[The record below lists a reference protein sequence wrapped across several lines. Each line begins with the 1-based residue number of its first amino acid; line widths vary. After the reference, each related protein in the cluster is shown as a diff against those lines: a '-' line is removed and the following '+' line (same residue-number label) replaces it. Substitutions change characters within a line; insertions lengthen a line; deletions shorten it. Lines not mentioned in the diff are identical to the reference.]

1 MQGTCLSF
9 NCDVILAWSPCKGDS
24 ICTKTNEPFT
34 QLLFSQHLKK
44 QTYLLPQHFEFFL
57 KLACTYNLPSHNLPQ
72 LTYHNIFH
80 GIIKNI
86 QLHKQLLHCYIFYLG
101 VAMTKQM
108 KNQSKFDNFFLLV
121 NLNYTMN
128 DMLQHCFKTKLGQN
142 ITFH

>member
-1 MQGTCLSF
+1 M
-9 NCDVILAWSPCKGDS
+9 
-24 ICTKTNEPFT
+24 
-34 QLLFSQHLKK
+34 HLKK

-108 KNQSKFDNFFLLV
+108 KNQSKFDKFFLLV

-128 DMLQHCFKTKLGQN
+128 DVLQHCFKTKLGQN
-142 ITFH
+142 ITFHWNNVIFFSPLTWLPKPYNDLHVSINNLIWE